1 MLSNPRRVGIKTN
14 TELALTASLISSKK
28 ILLSRHTCKWK
39 LGIGL
44 DLLTIFL
51 KTKEIILGPYH

>member
-28 ILLSRHTCKWK
+28 ILLSRHTCK
-39 LGIGL
+39 
-44 DLLTIFL
+44 
-51 KTKEIILGPYH
+51 